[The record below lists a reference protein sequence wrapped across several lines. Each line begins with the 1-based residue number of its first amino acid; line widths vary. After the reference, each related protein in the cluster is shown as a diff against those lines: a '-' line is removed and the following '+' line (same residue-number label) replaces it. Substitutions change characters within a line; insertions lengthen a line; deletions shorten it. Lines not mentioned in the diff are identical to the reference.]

1 MNTMP
6 QYARLESG
14 DPHIT
19 GSYHMNQCRLWT
31 SMRDRRVVWDT
42 RQNKILMYIDENYKE
57 LGYTALAM
65 HADILGCFKCL
76 HH

>member
-1 MNTMP
+1 MP

-14 DPHIT
+14 DPNIS
-19 GSYHMNQCRLWT
+19 GSYHMSPERIWDN
-31 SMRDRRVVWDT
+31 MRDRRVVWDT

-65 HADILGCFKCL
+65 YVDILGCFKCL